1 MAKTFDEKCL
11 ELAEHFLQDEPSL
24 NTEAARTTLATA
36 IQDCIEDEIE
46 FMRSMME
53 KA

>member
-1 MAKTFDEKCL
+1 MTLDTKCF

-24 NTEAARTTLATA
+24 NTKAAKYTLAFA
-36 IQDCIEDEIE
+36 IQDAIENEIE
-46 FMRSMME
+46 FMREMME